1 MKRYFCL
8 CPYGIASDKDA
19 SMSVDSFGEIESM
32 LNSFCEELEVKFVS
46 YKTQHIL
53 DKSPDKFPYWGRTY
67 MVLGLK
73 KDGGQIP
80 LGYCNFEKNRISS
93 LSFISIA
100 LFALL
105 VLSVTM
111 CILSVCNKHF
121 DAALWSYNCAVL
133 VTVIRTLKKV
143 SIKHKLLY
151 LLK

>member
-32 LNSFCEELEVKFVS
+32 LNYFCEDLEVKFVS

-100 LFALL
+100 LLALL

-111 CILSVCNKHF
+111 CILSVYNKHF
-121 DAALWSYNCAVL
+121 DAALWSFNCAVL